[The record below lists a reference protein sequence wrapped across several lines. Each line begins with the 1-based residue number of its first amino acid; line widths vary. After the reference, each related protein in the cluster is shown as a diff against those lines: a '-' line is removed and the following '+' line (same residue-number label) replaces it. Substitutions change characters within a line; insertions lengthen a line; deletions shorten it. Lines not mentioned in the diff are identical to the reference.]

1 MPSPC
6 RLFVLA
12 VCLSVAVSVSLPVGV
27 TADDD
32 GAPTGVK
39 VEVLTHEAPA
49 PPTGQRLQELGEAGE
64 EEPRLDLTYEGVPFG
79 QVLDDLEDRLD
90 VIILCDDEK
99 LLRRNYYRR
108 MVVPESAA
116 LAAVCG
122 SVIHHP
128 RAVHILCTAGEVR
141 DGRTRPQMRTDK
153 LINIELKD
161 AELGPALDWLRRT
174 TGVGVAASETVA
186 GEVVSFAAQGVT
198 VAQAVEQIAQAAGL
212 AHTTGFLV
220 QPIEVERELE
230 RLENMSDE
238 DLNRL
243 FSEGL
248 KRFDE
253 VRDDVIGTNADM
265 QAQMQSGLQDG
276 MRMFNE
282 MEPQERREL
291 IQRGAR
297 LIERFAR
304 LTQRLEP
311 ETRQR
316 LGQFAQ
322 PMAAIAV
329 AGYIALPPQT
339 RAELAP
345 IMQALQGFQW

>member
-1 MPSPC
+1 MPSPYRC
-6 RLFVLA
+6 VLLA
-12 VCLSVAVSVSLPVGV
+12 VCLSLALSISLTACVAADE
-27 TADDD
+27 TA
-32 GAPTGVK
+32 PPGVK
-39 VEVLTHEAPA
+39 VELLTQEAPA
-49 PPTGQRLQELGEAGE
+49 PPTGERLRQLGGAGE
-64 EEPRLDLTYEGVPFG
+64 DEPRLDLAYDGLPFG
-79 QVLDDLEDRLD
+79 QVLDDLEDKLN

-108 MVVPESAA
+108 MEVPESAA

-122 SVIHHP
+122 SVIHYP
-128 RAVHILCTAGEVR
+128 RAVHILCTADEVR
-141 DGRTRPQMRTDK
+141 DGRTRPEIRTDK
-153 LINIELKD
+153 LINIELED
-161 AELGPALDWLRRT
+161 AELGAALNWLRGA

-186 GEVVSFAAQGVT
+186 GEVVSYAAEGVT

-220 QPIEVERELE
+220 QPVEVERELE

-253 VRDDVIGTNADM
+253 ARGEALGNDADL
-265 QAQMQSGLQDG
+265 QAGMQSGLQDG

-297 LIERFAR
+297 LIQRFAA
-304 LTQRLEP
+304 LTQRLAP
-311 ETRQR
+311 ETRER

-322 PMAAIAV
+322 PMAALAV